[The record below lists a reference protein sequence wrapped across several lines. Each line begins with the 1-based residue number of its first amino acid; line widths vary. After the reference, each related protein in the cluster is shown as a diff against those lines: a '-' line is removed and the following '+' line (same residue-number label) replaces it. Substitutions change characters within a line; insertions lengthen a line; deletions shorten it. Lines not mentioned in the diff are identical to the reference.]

1 MAIASMPTSSEG
13 RTEFPAHFALFKRK
27 HKACV
32 LDRMQKI
39 STDKSKQ
46 TSTLLEIRN
55 INKLSF
61 KTCDSSFEHLL
72 TYFSLLINGL
82 LEMWLRHLTFYFRS
96 WKHSQ
101 KIFSRSSLAY
111 LLQCYQSQVQLVG
124 VFSSIPTTPPNLLAG
139 TRSQDLL

>member
-27 HKACV
+27 QKTCV

-46 TSTLLEIRN
+46 TSTLLKIRN
-55 INKLSF
+55 INKSSF

-72 TYFSLLINGL
+72 TYFSLLVNGL
-82 LEMWLRHLTFYFRS
+82 LEIVA
-96 WKHSQ
+96 Q
-101 KIFSRSSLAY
+101 A
-111 LLQCYQSQVQLVG
+111 
-124 VFSSIPTTPPNLLAG
+124 PNLLF
-139 TRSQDLL
+139 